1 MKKNLPITDR
11 EVEFPDN
18 TNILSTTD
26 LKGQVTYV
34 NQDFITICGFSQDEL
49 LGKNHNIVR
58 HPDMPPAAFQ
68 SLWDTVQTGNSWM
81 GIVKNRCKNGDHYWV
96 SAYVTPITEDGK
108 VVEYQSVRTRP
119 EPEQIAR
126 ASQLYARLSAGKGFK
141 PSLAS
146 RIRLPWRLLGAGVLA
161 TLAALGLHHS
171 GVAGTDGTAAIVVAA
186 MLASLLSMLIIQPI
200 HQVIEQT
207 RTSVSNDA
215 LARRIYTGRDD
226 EAGQLQFALFR
237 LRSEARAI
245 AGRINDCAEQ
255 LGQNAERLA
264 SAVERSSQGLNHQQS
279 ETEQIASAIT
289 EMVAS
294 IEEVARHAQMTAVS
308 AEGSNTCASNGQAV
322 MADAR
327 EAILSL
333 TDEIEN
339 ATGVIDQLATSSD
352 NIHGILEV
360 ITGISEKTNLLA
372 LNAAIEAARA
382 GEHGRGFAVVAEE
395 VRNLAQRSQ
404 ESVGEI
410 QTLLE
415 SLQQG
420 SRNATDAMRQSQN
433 KARHTVERALQAADA
448 LQEITVAVNQI
459 TDMNTQIASA
469 VEQQLSV
476 SGEIE
481 RNVGLIRDV
490 AQNNLSDGEQT
501 QLSAEEMAGL
511 SRNLKQLSTNFWVV
525 KA

>member
-11 EVEFPDN
+11 EVEFPNN

-34 NQDFITICGFSQDEL
+34 NQDFITICGFRQDEL

-108 VVEYQSVRTRP
+108 VIEYQSVRTRP

-126 ASQLYARLSAGKGFK
+126 ASQLYARLSAGKEFK

-146 RIRLPWRLLGAGVLA
+146 RIRLPWRLLGAGILA
-161 TLAALGLHHS
+161 TLAALGLHQS
-171 GVAGTDGTAAIVVAA
+171 GVAGTDGTAAIVIAA

-207 RTSVSNDA
+207 RKSVSDDA

-226 EAGQLQFALFR
+226 EAGQLKFALFR

-255 LGQNAERLA
+255 LGLNAERLA

-279 ETEQIASAIT
+279 ETEQIASAVT
-289 EMVAS
+289 QMVAS

-395 VRNLAQRSQ
+395 VRNLALRSQ

-415 SLQQG
+415 SLQLG
-420 SRNATDAMRQSQN
+420 SRNATDAMRQSQS

-448 LQEITVAVNQI
+448 LQEITAAVNQI

-481 RNVGLIRDV
+481 RNVELIRDV
-490 AQNNLSDGEQT
+490 AQNNLSDGRQT

>member
-1 MKKNLPITDR
+1 MKKNLPVTDHA
-11 EVEFPDN
+11 VEFPAD

-26 LKGQVTYV
+26 LKGQVSYV
-34 NQDFITICGFSQDEL
+34 NQDFVDICGFNQEEL

-58 HPDMPPAAFQ
+58 HPDMPSAAFQ
-68 SLWDTVQTGNSWM
+68 SLWDTVKTGHSWM
-81 GIVKNRCKNGDHYWV
+81 GVVKNRCKNGDHYWV

-108 VVEYQSVRTRP
+108 VIEYQSVRTRP

-126 ASQLYARLSAGKGFK
+126 ASQLYAQLSAGKNFK
-141 PSLAS
+141 PSLLS
-146 RIRLPWRLLGAGVLA
+146 RIRLPWRLLGSGVMA
-161 TLAALGLHHS
+161 TLFALGLYHS
-171 GVAGTDGTAAIVVAA
+171 GVIGQDGSAAVVIAA
-186 MLASLLSMLIIQPI
+186 MLASLLSMLVVHPI
-200 HQVIEQT
+200 YQVIEKT
-207 RTSVSNDA
+207 RTTVSNDA

-226 EAGQLQFALFR
+226 EAGQLEFALFR

-255 LGQNAERLA
+255 LGHNADRLA
-264 SAVERSSQGLNHQQS
+264 TAVERSSEGLNHQQA

-289 EMVAS
+289 QMVAS
-294 IEEVARHAQMTAVS
+294 IQDVARHAQMTAVS
-308 AEGSNTCASNGQAV
+308 AEGSNTCASNGQIV

-339 ATGVIDQLATSSD
+339 ATSVIDQLAVSSE
-352 NIHGILEV
+352 NINGILDV
-360 ITGISEKTNLLA
+360 ITGIAEKTNLLA

-404 ESVGEI
+404 ESVCEV
-410 QTLLE
+410 QSLLE

-420 SRNATDAMRQSQN
+420 SRKATGVMRQSQT
-433 KARHTVERALQAADA
+433 KARETVERALQAADA
-448 LQEITVAVNQI
+448 LQEITAGVNQI
-459 TDMNTQIASA
+459 TDMNTQIACA
-469 VEQQLSV
+469 VEQQLNV

-490 AQNNLSDGEQT
+490 ALSNLSDGEQT
-501 QLSAEEMAGL
+501 QISAEQMAGL
-511 SRNLKQLSTNFWVV
+511 SRNLKQLSTNFWTI

>member
-34 NQDFITICGFSQDEL
+34 NQDFIKLCGFSQEEL

-68 SLWDTVQTGNSWM
+68 SLWDTVKEGHSWM
-81 GIVKNRCKNGDHYWV
+81 GVVKNRCKNGDHYWV
-96 SAYVTPITEDGK
+96 SAYVTPITENGQ

-119 EPEQIAR
+119 EPEQVAR
-126 ASQLYARLSAGKGFK
+126 ASRLYARLSSGKTFR

-146 RIRLPWRLLGAGVLA
+146 RIRLPWRLLGGGVLA
-161 TLAALGLHHS
+161 AVLALLVHHS
-171 GVAGTDGTAAIVVAA
+171 GIADQNGSAAIVVAA
-186 MLASLLSMLIIQPI
+186 MLASLLSMLIVHPI
-200 HQVIEQT
+200 HQVIERT

-215 LARRIYTGRDD
+215 LARHIYTGRDD
-226 EAGQLQFALFR
+226 EAGQLDFALFR

-245 AGRINDCAEQ
+245 AGRINDSAEQ

-264 SAVERSSQGLNHQQS
+264 AAVERSSQGLNHQQS

-289 EMVAS
+289 QMVAS

-308 AEGSNTCASNGQAV
+308 AEGSNTCASNGQVV

-339 ATGVIDQLATSSD
+339 ATSVIDQLATSSE
-352 NIHGILEV
+352 NIHGILDV
-360 ITGISEKTNLLA
+360 ITGIAEKTNLLA

-410 QTLLE
+410 QGLLE
-415 SLQQG
+415 SLLQG
-420 SRNATDAMRQSQN
+420 SRNATGAMRQSQV
-433 KARHTVERALQAADA
+433 KARQTVERALQAAEA
-448 LQEITVAVNQI
+448 LQEITAGVNQI

-469 VEQQLSV
+469 VEQQLYV

-490 AQNNLSDGEQT
+490 AHSNMSDGQQT

-511 SRNLKQLSTNFWVV
+511 SRNLKQLSSNFWTV